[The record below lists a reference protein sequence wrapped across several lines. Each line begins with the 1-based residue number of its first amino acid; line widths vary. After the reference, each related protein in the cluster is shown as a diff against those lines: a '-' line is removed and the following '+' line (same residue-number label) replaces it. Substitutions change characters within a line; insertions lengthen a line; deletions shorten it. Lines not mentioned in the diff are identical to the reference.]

1 MVEKVCLKDL
11 IEAGREQKY
20 LKAIENFD
28 CQDNE
33 VEQFL
38 KKQALEFDK
47 RNKSRTYLLIDE
59 NIDDEII
66 IWGYYTLT
74 LKSLKFNNGLSNSK
88 IKKIDGFRADAIE
101 TESILIGQLGKDYK
115 YKDKISG
122 SVILDYAV
130 DDVYEVHKKV
140 GGRIVFLECADNEKV
155 VKFYQDSGFAFLQK
169 SKGGE
174 YLQMIR
180 YL

>member
-1 MVEKVCLKDL
+1 MGKISIQECL
-11 IEAGREQKY
+11 ERREEQKF
-20 LKAIENFD
+20 LDAAEKFI
-28 CQDNE
+28 CQDKE
-33 VEQFL
+33 VENFL

-47 RNKSRTYLLIDE
+47 RNKSRTYLLIDGE
-59 NIDDEII
+59 NNEEII

-74 LKSLKFNNGLSNSK
+74 LKSLKFNDELSKSK
-88 IKKIDGFRADAIE
+88 IKKIDGFRVDAVE

-115 YKDKISG
+115 YRNKISG
-122 SVILDYAV
+122 SAILDYAV
-130 DDVYEVHKKV
+130 DDIYEVHKKV

-155 VKFYQDSGFAFLQK
+155 VKLYQDNDFAFLQK
-169 SKGGE
+169 SDDGK

>member
-11 IEAGREQKY
+11 VEAGREQKF
-20 LKAIENFD
+20 LKAIENFN
-28 CQDNE
+28 CQDKE
-33 VEQFL
+33 VENFL
-38 KKQALEFDK
+38 RNQALEFDK

-59 NIDDEII
+59 NVDNEII

-74 LKSLKFNNGLSNSK
+74 LKSLKFNDELSKSK
-88 IKKIDGFRADAIE
+88 IKKIDGFRVDAVE

-115 YKDKISG
+115 YRNKISG
-122 SVILDYAV
+122 SAILDYAV
-130 DDVYEVHKKV
+130 DDIYEVHKKV

-155 VKFYQDSGFAFLQK
+155 VKFYQDNGFAFLQN
-169 SKGGE
+169 SKDGE